1 MAALVA
7 AEIVPVVVAAVA
19 AAEKALTCSDS
30 CFCVAPVDFVV
41 AAVVV
46 VVVAV
51 EVVVAVAAA
60 AMAVLRYSSTEA
72 GCCGQSTC
80 QPGRAC
86 ASPELYTLHSMALLY
101 CYC

>member
-7 AEIVPVVVAAVA
+7 AEIVPVVVA